1 MTVRQSFQSI
11 PSAFQTQ
18 GKRVMK
24 RPQILAGVLTLA
36 LLLAVI
42 AGATHAQGPG
52 PGGEVSTQA
61 TLMGTAFTYQGK
73 LKAGGEPVN
82 DDCDVT
88 FRLYDDPNVGS
99 QVGSAI
105 TRTVPISDGLFT
117 IVLDFG
123 GGVFTGDA
131 RWLGIRVKCGG
142 DGDFTTLTPRQA
154 LTPAPYALA
163 LPGLWTQ
170 QNTTSPNLIGG
181 YSGNSITAGVV
192 GGTIG
197 GGGVSTCT
205 NRVTDDYG
213 TVGGG
218 YGNRAGDNA
227 GGTSDAPHATVGGGY
242 GNVASQYETTVGGG
256 FENTASGFR
265 STIGGGVWNS
275 ASGAWATVSG
285 GAGNIA
291 SSDAA
296 TIGGGYFNNASG
308 GNATIGGGV
317 RNSASGG
324 SATIGGGYQNTASAD
339 VAVVGGGLNNTA
351 SGGSASVGGGHG
363 NTASAGGATVPG
375 GGNNA
380 AGGDYSFAAG
390 RRAKANHHGSFV
402 WADSTDADFAS
413 QRYDQFRVRANGG
426 ARFDVNNDEWVEIY
440 ADGTHLIE
448 TSTGAYLTL
457 GGVWTD
463 SSDRDLK
470 ENLAPVDGQEVLAR
484 LAGLPITT
492 WNYEAEDPSI
502 RHMGPVAQDFYATFG
517 LGQDERHLAPLD
529 TGGVA
534 LAAIQALYEHSQALE
549 AENVALREQVTALRE
564 DNAAQQA
571 HMDGLGARVAAL
583 EGASTNGTPLLQSG
597 LLPGAGLLIASLG
610 LVWVTR
616 RGSSRSLSKR
626 GGR

>member
-1 MTVRQSFQSI
+1 MTVRQLFQSI
-11 PSAFQTQ
+11 LSAFQTQ
-18 GKRVMK
+18 GKGVMK
-24 RPQILAGVLTLA
+24 KPQILAGVLALV
-36 LLLAVI
+36 LLLAVV
-42 AGATHAQGPG
+42 AGSTHAQGPG

-61 TLMGTAFTYQGK
+61 TLMGTAFTYQGQ
-73 LKAGGEPVN
+73 LNAGGEPVN
-82 DDCDVT
+82 DDCDMA

-105 TRTVPISDGLFT
+105 ARTVPISDGLFT
-117 IVLDFG
+117 VGLDFG
-123 GGVFTGDA
+123 GDVFIGDA
-131 RWLGIRVKCGG
+131 RWLEIRVKCSG
-142 DGDFTTLTPRQA
+142 DSDFTTLTPRQA

-163 LPGLWTQ
+163 LPGLWMQ

-181 YSGNSITAGVV
+181 YSGNSVTAGVV

-197 GGGVSTCT
+197 GGGVSTST

-227 GGTSDAPHATVGGGY
+227 GATSDAPHATVGGGY
-242 GNVASQYETTVGGG
+242 ENTASNSTATVGGG
-256 FENTASGFR
+256 YQNTAGGVH
-265 STIGGGVWNS
+265 STVGGGVYN
-275 ASGAWATVSG
+275 GATGRHATV
-285 GAGNIA
+285 
-291 SSDAA
+291 
-296 TIGGGYFNNASG
+296 
-308 GNATIGGGV
+308 GGGV
-317 RNSASGG
+317 LNSAPGG
-324 SATIGGGYQNTASAD
+324 SATIGGGWWNTASD
-339 VAVVGGGLNNTA
+339 DGAVVGGGAYNTA
-351 SGGSASVGGGHG
+351 SRYGS
-363 NTASAGGATVPG
+363 TVPG
-375 GGNNA
+375 GTNNSA
-380 AGGDYSFAAG
+380 EGDYSFAAG
-390 RRAKANHHGSFV
+390 HQAKASHHGSFV

-440 ADGTHLIE
+440 DHGANLIE
-448 TSTGAYLTL
+448 TSTGARLTL
-457 GGVWTD
+457 GGAWTD

-470 ENLAPVDGQEVLAR
+470 ENFAPVDGQEVLAR
-484 LAGLPITT
+484 LTDLPITT

-549 AENVALREQVTALRE
+549 AENVALREQVTALRQE
-564 DNAAQQA
+564 NAAQQA
-571 HMDGLGARVAAL
+571 QIDDLGARVAAL
-583 EGASTNGTPLLQSG
+583 EGAPTNGTPLLQSG
-597 LLPGAGLLIASLG
+597 LLPGVGLLIASMG

-616 RGSSRSLSKR
+616 RGGAPSLSKR

>member
-1 MTVRQSFQSI
+1 MTVRQLFQSI
-11 PSAFQTQ
+11 LSAFQTQ
-18 GKRVMK
+18 GKGVMK
-24 RPQILAGVLTLA
+24 KPQILAGVLTLA

-52 PGGEVSTQA
+52 PRDEVSTQA
-61 TLMGTAFTYQGK
+61 TLVGTAFTYQGQ
-73 LKAGGEPVN
+73 LEAGGEPVN
-82 DDCDVT
+82 DGCDVA
-88 FRLYDDPNVGS
+88 FRLYDDPNVGI

-117 IVLDFG
+117 VGLDFG
-123 GGVFTGDA
+123 GDVFIGDA
-131 RWLGIRVKCGG
+131 RWLEIRVKCSG
-142 DGDFTTLTPRQA
+142 DSDFTTLTPRQA

-163 LPGLWTQ
+163 LPGLWMQ

-181 YSGNSITAGVV
+181 YSGNSVTAGVV

-197 GGGVSTCT
+197 GGGVSTST

-227 GGTSDAPHATVGGGY
+227 GATSDAPHATVGGGY
-242 GNVASQYETTVGGG
+242 ENTASNSTATVGGG
-256 FENTASGFR
+256 YQNTAGGVH
-265 STIGGGVWNS
+265 STVGGGVYN
-275 ASGAWATVSG
+275 GATGRHATV
-285 GAGNIA
+285 
-291 SSDAA
+291 
-296 TIGGGYFNNASG
+296 
-308 GNATIGGGV
+308 GGGV
-317 RNSASGG
+317 LNSAPGG
-324 SATIGGGYQNTASAD
+324 SATIGGGWWNTASD
-339 VAVVGGGLNNTA
+339 DGAVVGGGAYNTA
-351 SGGSASVGGGHG
+351 SRYGS
-363 NTASAGGATVPG
+363 TVPG
-375 GGNNA
+375 GTNNSA
-380 AGGDYSFAAG
+380 EGDYSFAAG
-390 RRAKANHHGSFV
+390 HQAKASHHGSFV

-440 ADGTHLIE
+440 DHGANLIE
-448 TSTGAYLTL
+448 TSTGARLTL
-457 GGVWTD
+457 GGAWTD

-470 ENLAPVDGQEVLAR
+470 ENFAPVDGQEVLAR
-484 LAGLPITT
+484 LTDLPITT

-549 AENVALREQVTALRE
+549 AENVALREQVTALRQE
-564 DNAAQQA
+564 NAAQQA
-571 HMDGLGARVAAL
+571 QIDDLGARVAAL
-583 EGASTNGTPLLQSG
+583 EGAPTNGTPLLQSG
-597 LLPGAGLLIASLG
+597 LLPGVGLLIASMG

-616 RGSSRSLSKR
+616 RGGAPSLSKR

>member
-1 MTVRQSFQSI
+1 MTVRQLFQSI

-18 GKRVMK
+18 GKGVMK
-24 RPQILAGVLTLA
+24 KPQILAGALTLA

-42 AGATHAQGPG
+42 AGSAHAQGPG
-52 PGGEVSTQA
+52 PRGEVSIQA

-82 DDCDVT
+82 DDCDVA
-88 FRLYDDPNVGS
+88 FRLYDDPNGGS

-117 IVLDFG
+117 VGLDFG
-123 GGVFTGDA
+123 GDIFTGDA
-131 RWLGIRVKCGG
+131 RWLGIRIKCSG

-181 YSGNSITAGVV
+181 YSGNSVTAGVV

-197 GGGVSTCT
+197 GGGASGNT
-205 NRVTDDYG
+205 NRVTDDYS

-218 YGNRAGDNA
+218 YNNQAGDNA
-227 GGTSDAPHATVGGGY
+227 GTTSDAAYATVGGGFANVASHEEATVGGGY
-242 GNVASQYETTVGGG
+242 GNYAIGFRSTVGGG
-256 FENTASGFR
+256 VINEATGPWTTVAGGAFNIASGENDTIGGGYHNTASGGF
-265 STIGGGVWNS
+265 
-275 ASGAWATVSG
+275 
-285 GAGNIA
+285 
-291 SSDAA
+291 A
-296 TIGGGYFNNASG
+296 TIGGGYGHN
-308 GNATIGGGV
+308 
-317 RNSASGG
+317 ASGG

-339 VAVVGGGLNNTA
+339 VAVVGGGLSNDA
-351 SGGSASVGGGHG
+351 SSY
-363 NTASAGGATVPG
+363 GATVPG
-375 GGNNA
+375 GVDNA
-380 AGGDYSFAAG
+380 AAGDYTFAAG

-426 ARFDVNNDEWVEIY
+426 ARFDVNNAEWVEIY
-440 ADGTHLIE
+440 DGGTHLIE

-484 LAGLPITT
+484 LTDLPITT
-492 WNYEAEDPSI
+492 WNYEAEGPSI

-517 LGQDERHLAPLD
+517 LGQDERHIAPLD

-534 LAAIQALYEHSQALE
+534 LAAIQALYEHTQALE
-549 AENVALREQVTALRE
+549 AENVALREQLTALRQ

-571 HMDGLGARVAAL
+571 QIDDLGARVAAL
-583 EGASTNGTPLLQSG
+583 EGAPTNGTPLLQSG

-616 RGSSRSLSKR
+616 RGGAPSLSKR

>member
-1 MTVRQSFQSI
+1 MTVRQLFQSI

-24 RPQILAGVLTLA
+24 GPQILAGVLTLA
-36 LLLAVI
+36 LLLAVV
-42 AGATHAQGPG
+42 AGSVHAQGPG
-52 PGGEVSTQA
+52 PRGEVSTQA
-61 TLMGTAFTYQGK
+61 TLMGTAFIYQGK
-73 LKAGGEPVN
+73 LEAGDEPVN
-82 DDCDVT
+82 DECDVA
-88 FRLYDDPNVGS
+88 FRLYDYPNGGS

-117 IVLDFG
+117 VDLDFG
-123 GGVFTGDA
+123 GGIFTGDA
-131 RWLGIRVKCGG
+131 RWLGIRVKCSG
-142 DGDFTTLTPRQA
+142 DSDFTTLTPRQA

-170 QNTTSPNLIGG
+170 QNGTSPNLIGG
-181 YSGNSITAGVV
+181 FNGNSVTAGVV

-197 GGGVSTCT
+197 GGGASGNT

-218 YGNRAGDNA
+218 YNNQAGDNA
-227 GGTSDAPHATVGGGY
+227 GATSGAPHATVGGGY
-242 GNVASQYETTVGGG
+242 GNVASHYEATVGGG
-256 FENTASGFR
+256 YQNAASGFR
-265 STIGGGVWNS
+265 STVGGGIWNGATGAWTTVAGGAVNVASGESDTIGGGYQ
-275 ASGAWATVSG
+275 
-285 GAGNIA
+285 NIA
-291 SSDAA
+291 SGGFA
-296 TIGGGYFNNASG
+296 TIGGGYDHN
-308 GNATIGGGV
+308 
-317 RNSASGG
+317 ASGG

-339 VAVVGGGLNNTA
+339 IAVVGGGYF
-351 SGGSASVGGGHG
+351 
-363 NTASAGGATVPG
+363 NTASADGATVPG
-375 GGNNA
+375 GENNV
-380 AGGDYSFAAG
+380 AGGDFSFAAG

-440 ADGTHLIE
+440 DDGTHLIE

-457 GGVWTD
+457 GGAWTD

-484 LAGLPITT
+484 LTDLPITT
-492 WNYEAEDPSI
+492 WNYEAEGPSI

-529 TGGVA
+529 TSGVA

-549 AENVALREQVTALRE
+549 AENVALREQVAALRE
-564 DNAAQQA
+564 GNAAQQA
-571 HMDGLGARVAAL
+571 QIDDLGARVAAL
-583 EGASTNGTPLLQSG
+583 EGAPTNGTPLLQSG
-597 LLPGAGLLIASLG
+597 PLPGVGLLIASLG

-616 RGSSRSLSKR
+616 RGSAPSLSKR

>member
-1 MTVRQSFQSI
+1 MTVRQLFQSI
-11 PSAFQTQ
+11 LSAFQTQ
-18 GKRVMK
+18 GKGVMK
-24 RPQILAGVLTLA
+24 KPQILAGVLALA

-52 PGGEVSTQA
+52 PGDEVSTQA
-61 TLMGTAFTYQGK
+61 TLMGTAFTYQGQ
-73 LKAGGEPVN
+73 LNAGGEPVN
-82 DDCDVT
+82 DDCDMA

-105 TRTVPISDGLFT
+105 ARTVPISDGLFT
-117 IVLDFG
+117 VGLDFG
-123 GGVFTGDA
+123 GDVFTGDA

-181 YSGNSITAGVV
+181 YSGNSVTAGVV

-197 GGGVSTCT
+197 GGGVSTST

-242 GNVASQYETTVGGG
+242 QNTAGGVHSTVGGG
-256 FENTASGFR
+256 AYNGASGR
-265 STIGGGVWNS
+265 HATVGGGALNY
-275 ASGAWATVSG
+275 AT
-285 GAGNIA
+285 
-291 SSDAA
+291 
-296 TIGGGYFNNASG
+296 
-308 GNATIGGGV
+308 
-317 RNSASGG
+317 GG
-324 SATIGGGYQNTASAD
+324 SATIGGGWQNTASAD
-339 VAVVGGGLNNTA
+339 SAVVGGGYFN
-351 SGGSASVGGGHG
+351 SASRY
-363 NTASAGGATVPG
+363 GATVPG
-375 GGNNA
+375 GGDNA
-380 AGGDYSFAAG
+380 AAGDYSFAAG
-390 RRAKANHHGSFV
+390 HRAKANHHGSFV

-426 ARFDVNNDEWVEIY
+426 ARFDANNDEWVEIY
-440 ADGTHLIE
+440 DDGTNLID

-470 ENLAPVDGQEVLAR
+470 ENFAPVDGQEVLAR
-484 LAGLPITT
+484 LTDLPITT
-492 WNYEAEDPSI
+492 WNYKAEGPSI
-502 RHMGPVAQDFYATFG
+502 RHMGPVAQDFFATFG

-564 DNAAQQA
+564 ENAAQQA
-571 HMDGLGARVAAL
+571 QIDDLGARVAAL
-583 EGASTNGTPLLQSG
+583 EETPTNGTPLLQSG

-616 RGSSRSLSKR
+616 RGGAPSLSKQPALSLAKG